1 MHKYTLGL
9 FSNMYPPGL
18 PKNPGEV
25 ILTDTTRG
33 IFVKRMVDDLVRN
46 DVLVKM
52 AVKRSGSLTGYPPF
66 LWQSLCLARDRDL
79 DIMQAEYIPHSSLVP
94 ALFGRK
100 NCPLVL
106 KFHGDDARIFP
117 FKNSFCMS
125 LTRTMIRKSDHILT
139 ASDDIRTILIS
150 LGAIPEKISALHS
163 GVDTTFFSPLPR
175 EVVRQKMGL
184 SPDAMVFLFIGRL
197 HAWKGLNEIV
207 SVAERCPWATFVFIG
222 PGTIPPHTENCR
234 FVGSLQP
241 ESVRDWYNAAD
252 CLLLPTYTD
261 AVPTSVMEAFS
272 CGIPAIVTN
281 IGGCPEIVEDKK
293 NGLIIPV
300 RDVPALYDAVIWM
313 RDHPDERRN
322 MGKSARVTV
331 KERYDHTKMVEML
344 IGIHQDLIC
353 GR

>member
-18 PKNPGEV
+18 PKNTSGV

-52 AVKRSGSLTGYPPF
+52 AVKKSGSLTSYLPF
-66 LWQSLCLARDRDL
+66 LWQSLRLARDSDL
-79 DIMQAEYIPHSSLVP
+79 DILQAEYIPHSSIVP
-94 ALFGRK
+94 ALFKPK

-125 LTRTMIRKSDHILT
+125 LTRTMIQKSDYIVT
-139 ASDDIRTILIS
+139 ASEDIRTILIS
-150 LGAIPEKISALHS
+150 IGAIPEKISALHS
-163 GVDTTFFSPLPR
+163 GVDTTFFSPLPQ
-175 EVVRQKMGL
+175 EVVRQKIGL
-184 SPDAMVFLFIGRL
+184 SPNVTVFLFIGRL
-197 HAWKGLNEIV
+197 HAWKGLNEII

-222 PGTIPPHTENCR
+222 PGTVPPHTENCR

-241 ESVRDWYNAAD
+241 ESVRDFYNAAD

-281 IGGCPEIVEDKK
+281 IGGCPEIVENGK

-300 RDVPALYDAVIWM
+300 RDVPALHDAVIWM
-313 RDHPDERRN
+313 RDHPDERRT
-322 MGKSARVTV
+322 MGKIGRQTV
-331 KERYDHTKMVEML
+331 LDRYDHVKSINKL
-344 IGIHQDLIC
+344 IAIHESLIYKS
-353 GR
+353 